1 MPAISGRRHFWSN
14 EMSTNY
20 PRALYKGDQKN
31 NEYVIADG
39 EEHEAKLREQGFVH
53 FLDLPEYEPEPEE
66 SEIEII
72 GKVVS
77 PEELE
82 QVQTELLKALKEN
95 QDLEEQL
102 ATAKGEFHSRI
113 NDLQLEKQK
122 LEEELNALPASTG
135 VPQEV
140 YDAVYKER
148 EQLLKEN
155 ALYKYSAMSAA
166 DLRAVLD
173 GKGIK
178 YGSRD
183 EKPALVNLVLESL
196 YPKEGE

>member
-1 MPAISGRRHFWSN
+1 
-14 EMSTNY
+14 MSTNY

-31 NEYVIADG
+31 NEYSIAHTED
-39 EEHEAKLREQGFVH
+39 HEMKLREEGFMH
-53 FLDLPEYEPEPEE
+53 FLDLPEPDPEE

-82 QVQTELLKALKEN
+82 QVQQELLEALNANKE
-95 QDLEEQL
+95 LEEQL
-102 ATAKGEFHSRI
+102 ATEKGEYISQI

-122 LEEELNALPASTG
+122 LEEELKALPASSG

-140 YDAVYKER
+140 YDAVYQER

-155 ALYKYSAMSAA
+155 AQYKYSAMSAA
-166 DLRAVLD
+166 ELRTVLD
-173 GKGIK
+173 SKSIK